1 MDLGL
6 FFASGSILRFW
17 PRHKNGRF
25 SVPTLRIGSVLSR
38 DYFLGDPDHLTK
50 FHPKK
55 LKNRG
60 TFPSVVGIG
69 QNRQNF
75 ALRQIS
81 LKRSLYVK
89 NWRKR
94 IAFFFFNFGHGWGPP
109 NIKMSFLGH
118 FLAQISFLG
127 IYLWNGRTMSI
138 NEEMRT
144 TFFLIWVQG

>member
-1 MDLGL
+1 MNLGL

-38 DYFLGDPDHLTK
+38 DDFLSDHLTK
-50 FHPKK
+50 FHPKI

-60 TFPSVVGIG
+60 TFPSEVGIG

-81 LKRSLYVK
+81 LKRSLYIKKLKKEDCIFCLQFWSWVGTSQYQ
-89 NWRKR
+89 NV
-94 IAFFFFNFGHGWGPP
+94 IFGT
-109 NIKMSFLGH
+109 FLGQNFVFRH
-118 FLAQISFLG
+118 ISLKRSH
-127 IYLWNGRTMSI
+127 YVKS
-138 NEEMRT
+138 
-144 TFFLIWVQG
+144 